1 MRSFIFS
8 KRTLKEILRDPLS
21 YIFCLGFPIVML
33 VIMTIVDQ
41 SIPEEAGM
49 TIFHIDN
56 LAPGIAF
63 FGLSFIMLFTCL
75 QVSKD
80 RSTAFMLRLYA
91 SPLKSLDFIAGYT
104 LPVLVLAVLQSVISF
119 IAAIVIGAFVD
130 YQFDLVNVI
139 LCILVLIPS
148 ALVFISF
155 GIFFGTLL
163 NDKAAPGICSII
175 ITSASMLG
183 GIWMDVDSIGGTF
196 AKFCHALPFYQ
207 GVRGARFALTGEYGD
222 MLKPVLITLGYGILV
237 YLFAVFVLRRK
248 MQQDVK

>member
-1 MRSFIFS
+1 MGSIVFS
-8 KRTLKEILRDPLS
+8 KRTMKEILREPLS

-33 VIMTIVDQ
+33 IIMTIVDQ
-41 SIPEEAGM
+41 SIPAEAGM
-49 TIFHIDN
+49 TIFRIHN

-80 RSTAFMLRLYA
+80 HSTAFMLRLYA
-91 SPLKSLDFIAGYT
+91 SPMKSMDFIAGYT

-119 IAAIVIGAFVD
+119 VAAILIGIFVD
-130 YQFDLVNVI
+130 YQFNLLNI
-139 LCILVLIPS
+139 FSCIIVLIPS

-175 ITSASMLG
+175 ITAASMLG

-207 GVRGARFALTGEYGD
+207 GVYGARLALAGEYGD
-222 MLKPVLITLGYGILV
+222 MVKPILISLGYGIV
-237 YLFAVFVLRRK
+237 IYLFAVFVLRRK

>member
-130 YQFDLVNVI
+130 YQFDLVNII

-222 MLKPVLITLGYGILV
+222 MVKPVLITLGYGILV
-237 YLFAVFVLRRK
+237 YLFAIFVLRRK

>member
-1 MRSFIFS
+1 MRSIVFS
-8 KRTLKEILRDPLS
+8 KRTVKEILRDPLS

-41 SIPEEAGM
+41 SIPKEAGM
-49 TIFHIDN
+49 TIFHINN

-63 FGLSFIMLFTCL
+63 FGLSFVMLFTCL

-80 RSTAFMLRLYA
+80 RSTALMLRLYA
-91 SPLKSLDFIAGYT
+91 SPMKSIDFIAGYT
-104 LPVLVLAVLQSVISF
+104 LPVLLLAVLQSVISF
-119 IAAIVIGAFVD
+119 IVAIIIGLFVD
-130 YQFDLVNVI
+130 YQFDLVNI
-139 LCILVLIPS
+139 LLCTIMLIPS

-175 ITSASMLG
+175 ITASSMLG

-196 AKFCHALPFYQ
+196 AKFCHGLPFYQ
-207 GVRGARFALTGEYGD
+207 GVTGARFALAGEYGD
-222 MLKPVLITLGYGILV
+222 MVKPMLIILGYGVVI
-237 YLFAVFVLRRK
+237 YLFAIFVLRRK

>member
-237 YLFAVFVLRRK
+237 YLFAIFVLRRK

>member
-63 FGLSFIMLFTCL
+63 FGLSFKMLFTCL

-222 MLKPVLITLGYGILV
+222 MVKPVLITLGYGILV
-237 YLFAVFVLRRK
+237 YLFAIFVLRRK